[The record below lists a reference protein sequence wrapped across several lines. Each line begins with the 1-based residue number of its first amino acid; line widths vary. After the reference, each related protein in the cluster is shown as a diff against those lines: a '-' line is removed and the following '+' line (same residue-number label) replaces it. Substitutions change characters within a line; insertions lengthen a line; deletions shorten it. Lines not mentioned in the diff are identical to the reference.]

1 MQPFRPDASVTTDSQ
16 APQAC
21 QILDQ
26 SGPALA
32 DVYLQDTSQSMLHID
47 LGTDSRRDI
56 MQDCRKGI
64 NQKIVDLQNL
74 QSVKA
79 GTVASGQ
86 QSRQQVDD
94 KSEAMRYLQVSVKNP
109 STQWVNAN

>member
-1 MQPFRPDASVTTDSQ
+1 MQPFRPDVSVTTDSQ
-16 APQAC
+16 APRPC

-26 SGPALA
+26 SGPAVA

-74 QSVKA
+74 QSVKGGA
-79 GTVASGQ
+79 AASGQ
-86 QSRQQVDD
+86 QSR
-94 KSEAMRYLQVSVKNP
+94 
-109 STQWVNAN
+109 